1 MAHSQHIF
9 TWIRQAARE
18 HWLPLLIL
26 VAPINWVIY
35 QADKADNIGPMLPLP
50 AVAFVVGLALRPRH
64 VWLVWLGAVLIQWV
78 TMAAWG
84 AYATAA
90 MPGAEETPL
99 SLTIEAFFWMAG
111 GVLLPVWLGRLA
123 GRAIQVSR
131 HPGEHPEGLT
141 W

>member
-1 MAHSQHIF
+1 MTVPQRVWA
-9 TWIRQAARE
+9 WIEQAARE

-26 VAPINWVIY
+26 VAPINWVVY
-35 QADKADNIGPMLPLP
+35 QADKAENLAPMLPLP
-50 AVAFVVGLALRPRH
+50 AVAFLVGLVLRPRH
-64 VWLVWLGAVLIQWV
+64 VWLVWLGAVVIQWA

-90 MPGAEETPL
+90 TPGAGETPL
-99 SLTIEAFFWMAG
+99 SLTVEAFFWMAG

-123 GRAIQVSR
+123 GRAIRVGR